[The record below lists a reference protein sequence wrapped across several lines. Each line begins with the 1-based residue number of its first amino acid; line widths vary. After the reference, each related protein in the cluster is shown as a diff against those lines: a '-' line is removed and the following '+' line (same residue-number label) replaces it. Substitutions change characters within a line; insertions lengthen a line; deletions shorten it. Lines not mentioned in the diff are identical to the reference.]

1 MKHIHYTSHLYY
13 LHKAFEQLLPP
24 DSFAFRLWRTI
35 GREWHLR
42 LVERPL
48 DRLVERP
55 HEDELW
61 EDAARFPLLHQACWL
76 SSNNGLI
83 PECFANEDG
92 MYFDDDGEV
101 IPLSLKPSCS
111 DVEQFAAYGQWLIS
125 EKMTSYGPRAKR
137 VYYDDGEFM
146 KDLNLDEVTAHRSP
160 YLLLAYQALSFAQRA
175 QLGIKLT
182 EEEARLTANFDFSA
196 IGKRGAEKR
205 HAPMRNLRT
214 WTIEQFRAGSWPS
227 VNQAS
232 HDLKDKVIAY
242 GRTINAE
249 LGAQNAQRTIAVW
262 INSSLKASV

>member
-1 MKHIHYTSHLYY
+1 MKHIHHASHTYY
-13 LHKAFEQLLPP
+13 LNQAFKQLLPA

-48 DRLVERP
+48 D
-55 HEDELW
+55 DELGD
-61 EDAARFPLLHQACWL
+61 ELARFPLLRQAAWL
-76 SSNNGLI
+76 SRNNGLI
-83 PECFANEDG
+83 PKCFANADG
-92 MYFDDDGEV
+92 TYFDDDGEM

-125 EKMTSYGPRAKR
+125 EKMTSYGPRVKR
-137 VYYDDGEFM
+137 VYHDDGEFA
-146 KDLNLDEVTAHRSP
+146 KELYLDEVTAHRSP

-196 IGKRGAEKR
+196 NGKRGAEKR

-227 VNQAS
+227 ANQAS

-249 LGAQNAQRTIAVW
+249 LGAQNAQRTIAEW
-262 INSSLKASV
+262 INASLKSPV

>member
-1 MKHIHYTSHLYY
+1 MNHIHHASHTYFLSQSFKQI
-13 LHKAFEQLLPP
+13 LTA

-35 GREWHLR
+35 GKEWHLR

-48 DRLVERP
+48 
-55 HEDELW
+55 EDELGD
-61 EDAARFPLLHQACWL
+61 ELARFPLLRQAAWL
-76 SSNNGLI
+76 SKNNGLI

-92 MYFDDDGEV
+92 TYFDDDGEM

-111 DVEQFAAYGQWLIS
+111 DVEQFAAYGQWLIC
-125 EKMTSYGPRAKR
+125 EKMNSYAPQIGR
-137 VYYDDGEFM
+137 VFDDDDQSGRTLHQGE
-146 KDLNLDEVTAHRSP
+146 VAAHRTP

-182 EEEARLTANFDFSA
+182 EEEAKFTASFDFSA

-214 WTIEQFRAGSWPS
+214 WTIKQFRAGSWPS

-262 INSSLKASV
+262 INASLKASV